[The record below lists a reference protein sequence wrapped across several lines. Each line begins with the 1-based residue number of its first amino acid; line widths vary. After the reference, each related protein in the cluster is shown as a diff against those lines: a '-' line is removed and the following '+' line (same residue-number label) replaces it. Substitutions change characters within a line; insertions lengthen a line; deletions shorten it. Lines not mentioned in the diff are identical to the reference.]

1 MTLPDYILAHTER
14 GECTCGR
21 CQPVPAEPGPKT
33 NRHTADLI
41 FFKVCT
47 KNRPTPG
54 QLRILIDDHVS
65 EYGPCDLFDGKEHSY
80 LEIGGFVGDQ
90 GVALMLMGLGS
101 LLGLWQLL
109 TPYTVLGTDTP
120 PELAMQMAGVGYVAI
135 QATK

>member
-1 MTLPDYILAHTER
+1 MTLADYILTHTER

-21 CQPVPAEPGPKT
+21 CQPVPADPGPKT

-47 KNRPTPG
+47 KNNPTADE
-54 QLRILIDDHVS
+54 LRALVTAHQG

-109 TPYTVLGTDTP
+109 TPNTIMPYL
-120 PELAMQMAGVGYVAI
+120 PEETKMHMAGVGLI
-135 QATK
+135 TILATK